1 MRTFN
6 YFSVPL
12 SLFVMLLFHAALHA
26 QSPIIDVKRQFS
38 GIHTLEVES
47 AWLEISYEG
56 IAGKEDLEAHAF
68 LKGNFQD
75 VDILF
80 VEVEGV
86 LKVAYRQKSGR
97 TTVINSRD
105 QGFIRM
111 KGPEQLE
118 MRLSA
123 GSGKVQVKGIKGQV
137 FQAEIGSGNL
147 KAEKVHVSTLELVGR
162 SGILELVDTRG
173 DLSGKV
179 SSGSMRLDRHTGDV
193 NLQASSGTLRGIDI
207 NGVLA
212 LSLSSGS
219 ANFSNVDKLQAA
231 KVSSGLMTF
240 SNTGL
245 LPSTTLSSSSGN
257 IRIQTDDNL
266 RDYRYDLKAGSG
278 RIRIGDLYSGSSI
291 RVSPQEEDQA
301 FISAT
306 VSSGLIQVVN

>member
-1 MRTFN
+1 MTLFN
-6 YFSVPL
+6 
-12 SLFVMLLFHAALHA
+12 AALQA
-26 QSPIIDVKRQFS
+26 QTPIIDVKRQFT
-38 GIHTLEVES
+38 GIHTLEIES
-47 AWLEISYEG
+47 AWLEVSYEG
-56 IAGKEDLEAHAF
+56 VAGQETLEAHAF

-75 VDILF
+75 VDIVF

-111 KGPEQLE
+111 KGPEKLE
-118 MRLSA
+118 MRLTS
-123 GSGKVQVKGIKGQV
+123 GSGKVQVSGISGKA
-137 FQAEIGSGNL
+137 FQAEIGSGNFR
-147 KAEKVHVSTLELVGR
+147 AEKIHVQTLELVGR
-162 SGILELVDTRG
+162 SGNLELSDTRG

-179 SSGSMRLDRHTGDV
+179 SSGSLRLNRHTGDAD
-193 NLQASSGTLRGIDI
+193 LQASSGNLRGTEI
-207 NGVLA
+207 NGVLE

-240 SNTGL
+240 SDTGL

-257 IRIQTDDNL
+257 IRIQTNDDL
-266 RDYRYDLKAGSG
+266 RAYRYDLKAGSG

-291 RVSPQEEDQA
+291 RVSPQEEGEA